1 MEPNKRRRH
10 TRTRNYYVAY
20 MYATRDRPTDAPFDR
35 RTDRRS
41 YDGSLEMKKLG
52 PKAPVRPLHRKQLH
66 VRLIIACILL
76 VQATV
81 TYRNQK
87 KVLLALLVTS
97 LLLVQHKDEGTTIAS
112 TQTEDVQVDAA
123 ATLQNR
129 LALYRRRYDYRPAAP
144 RPTSIDATLRANGAD
159 SMYSCGNI
167 TDNFA
172 DWFKRPAEV
181 GRSANDEDKT
191 IWNSFFRQ
199 LGTEFRGT
207 FVEMGAFDGLRETNS
222 NFFET
227 CLGWEGILVE
237 ANPAQWPN
245 LVRNRP
251 YAHRFH
257 FAPSCNDTV
266 GDNVTLPFYD
276 TAFTNAGL
284 ATSDVK
290 SAYTNNFVKRQ
301 GVPVQV
307 PCASLTNVLL
317 DMFPSGHINF
327 FSLDVEGA
335 EPLVIGNAIDFSKVF
350 IEVLMVEQ
358 YNNLCPKPPNY
369 CESREKVRSIMK
381 ENGYVLKDNLVIK
394 SDVYIHPLEKQMNMH
409 HGAELYKLTE
419 TLAPENTDWAN
430 RHWDG
435 LSDRAQKA
443 ATLLGFN
450 KNIWDTDSPI
460 PIYST
465 PFDELTEDET
475 EAVIYLGLRSYFS

>member
-1 MEPNKRRRH
+1 
-10 TRTRNYYVAY
+10 
-20 MYATRDRPTDAPFDR
+20 
-35 RTDRRS
+35 
-41 YDGSLEMKKLG
+41 MKKLER
-52 PKAPVRPLHRKQLH
+52 PSEAPVHKKHLHA
-66 VRLIIACILL
+66 RLIYLFIVYMLL
-76 VQATV
+76 VQALPHQ
-81 TYRNQK
+81 NQTK
-87 KVLLALLVTS
+87 GLLAPTS
-97 LLLVQHKDEGTTIAS
+97 LLQHADEGNTMAP
-112 TQTEDVQVDAA
+112 TEDVQVDAA
-123 ATLQNR
+123 ATLQHR
-129 LALYRRRYDYRPAAP
+129 LALYRRRYDYRRAAP
-144 RPTSIDATLRANGAD
+144 RPTSIDATLRANGAN
-159 SMYSCGNI
+159 SMCRCGNI

-191 IWNSFFRQ
+191 MWNSVFRQ

-227 CLGWEGILVE
+227 CLGWEGILIE

-257 FAPSCNDTV
+257 FAPSCNETV
-266 GDNVTLPFYD
+266 GNNVTLPFYD

-290 SAYTNNFVKRQ
+290 SAYTNNFGKRQ

-335 EPLVIGNAIDFSKVF
+335 EPLVVGNAINFSKVF

-369 CESREKVRSIMK
+369 CESREKVRSMMK
-381 ENGYVLKDNLVIK
+381 DNGYLLKDNLVKK
-394 SDVYIHPLEKQMNMH
+394 SDVYIHPL
-409 HGAELYKLTE
+409 ATE
-419 TLAPENTDWAN
+419 SLRALAW
-430 RHWDG
+430 
-435 LSDRAQKA
+435 L
-443 ATLLGFN
+443 
-450 KNIWDTDSPI
+450 
-460 PIYST
+460 
-465 PFDELTEDET
+465 
-475 EAVIYLGLRSYFS
+475 